1 LVSLWK
7 VDDAA
12 TRALMGAFYRHWL
25 DDADG
30 PSAAES
36 LKRAQGDM
44 RTRKV
49 PNWRAAWA
57 QPNAWAAFQVVG
69 AG

>member
-44 RTRKV
+44 RAGKV